1 MAFQFSDQHIEN
13 FHMLGYTV
21 FGKILPPSL
30 ISDLRR
36 VSDIA
41 REIARSRGGAQVQ
54 RLQPV
59 GHFELDQQPFMD
71 YAELPDLVDAIAKVL
86 TPRHLHGDR
95 DHLGILLEPAEM
107 PYCTAWHRDWRDNI
121 HGLNL
126 AHWDQGL
133 LDINLFNQINCAL
146 YNDSCTWVVP
156 GSHLR
161 HDLRSEAERFP
172 DRPISGPNFGKR
184 TAEEREYICLEYCRS
199 MPSAVP
205 LYLEAGD
212 FALYR
217 NTLWHMGNYVPYSM
231 RATLHDSAMTPEFKE
246 WSQQA
251 QQEAS
256 QRQKDGL
263 IMDNPNANR
272 F

>member
-71 YAELPDLVDAIAKVL
+71 YAELPDLVDTIAKVL
-86 TPRHLHGDR
+86 TPRHLHGDC

-172 DRPISGPNFGKR
+172 DRPISGPNFGER
-184 TAEEREYICLEYCRS
+184 TVEEREYICLEYCRS

>member
-1 MAFQFSDQHIEN
+1 M
-13 FHMLGYTV
+13 
-21 FGKILPPSL
+21 
-30 ISDLRR
+30 
-36 VSDIA
+36 
-41 REIARSRGGAQVQ
+41 
-54 RLQPV
+54 
-59 GHFELDQQPFMD
+59 
-71 YAELPDLVDAIAKVL
+71 
-86 TPRHLHGDR
+86 
-95 DHLGILLEPAEM
+95 EPAEM

-172 DRPISGPNFGKR
+172 DRPISGPNFGER